1 VRRVATIV
9 LVVALLGGTAAAFAV
24 TEALK
29 LERSPVT
36 APRFDEVFSPVC
48 DCPNSVAQLRLRF
61 RVEDRVDAAILD
73 SGDDVVRILEED
85 RPVRRGRATFRWD
98 GRDDAGEL
106 APDGE
111 YRLRLHLDQ
120 ERRTIVIPNEVELD
134 TEVPSVRVVRVST
147 AVVSPDGDRKRD
159 RIKLGYAASEAGGAI
174 LLVDGEVVLRERPRG
189 RRGAIIWDGR
199 IDGRPA
205 EPGVYALALEFRD
218 LAGNVSDPTEPV
230 PVRLRY
236 VVIRPNVIHT
246 PVGGVLRFRVDTDAR
261 SFQYSLRRAA
271 SGAVAFAAAAESPS
285 VNVRLP
291 SGVRPGRYV
300 LQVAANR
307 NVDTAGVIV
316 GARP

>member
-1 VRRVATIV
+1 MRRVALIV
-9 LVVALLGGTAAAFAV
+9 LVIALLGGTAAAFAV

-48 DCPNSVAQLRLRF
+48 DCPRSVAQLRLRF
-61 RVEDRVDAAILD
+61 RVEDRVDAVILD
-73 SGDDVVRILEED
+73 SDDDVVRVLDEN
-85 RPVRRGRATFRWD
+85 RPVRRGRTIFRWD

-111 YRLRLHLDQ
+111 YRLRLHLDE
-120 ERRTIVIPNEVELD
+120 ERRTIVIPNEVALD
-134 TEVPSVRVVRVST
+134 TEAPSIRVVRVST
-147 AVVSPDGDRKRD
+147 NVLSPDGDRRRD
-159 RIKLGYAASEAGGAI
+159 RVKLGYAASEAGGAI
-174 LLVDGEVVLRERPRG
+174 LLVDGQTALLERPRG
-189 RRGAIIWDGR
+189 RRGAVVWDGR
-199 IDGRPA
+199 IDGRLA
-205 EPGVYALALEFRD
+205 EPGLHALALRFRD
-218 LAGNVSDPTEPV
+218 LAGNVSDATEPV

-261 SFQYSLRRAA
+261 SFRYSLRRAP
-271 SGAVAFAAAAESPS
+271 SGAVAFAAAASDPS
-285 VNVRLP
+285 VNLRLP
-291 SGVRPGRYV
+291 RGVRPGRYV

-307 NVDTAGVIV
+307 NADTAGVIV